1 MVEIAVAVFAGIMGA
16 AMAGVWAR
24 DILSGHGFDA
34 PHGLWRAREAD
45 SDDLM
50 IWHWAAE
57 FGTAVLLMGGAFLL
71 ISGAAIAEPVMLVG
85 LGALL
90 YTSTNSLG
98 WSLAAPQRR
107 SYVYPMALGLVG
119 GIISVVALILF

>member
-1 MVEIAVAVFAGIMGA
+1 MVDILVALFGGLMGA

-24 DILSGHGFDA
+24 DILSGQGYDA
-34 PHGLWRAREAD
+34 PHGLLRAREAD

-50 IWHWAAE
+50 MWHWAAE
-57 FGTAVLLMGGAFLL
+57 FGTAFLL
-71 ISGAAIAEPVMLVG
+71 IAGALLIIAGAAIAQQIMLLG

-98 WSLAAPQRR
+98 WSLAMPLRR
-107 SYVYPMALGLVG
+107 PYVYPMAIGLVG
-119 GIISVVALILF
+119 GLISAVLLIVF

>member
-1 MVEIAVAVFAGIMGA
+1 MGA

-24 DILSGHGFDA
+24 DIMSGHGYDA
-34 PHGLWRAREAD
+34 PHGLLRAREAD

-57 FGTAVLLMGGAFLL
+57 FGTSFLL
-71 ISGAAIAEPVMLVG
+71 IAGALLIITGAAVAELVMLLG

-107 SYVYPMALGLVG
+107 SYVLPMAAGLVG
-119 GIISVVALILF
+119 GIISAAVLILF

>member
-1 MVEIAVAVFAGIMGA
+1 MEILVALFGGIIGA

-34 PHGLWRAREAD
+34 PQGLLKAREAD

-57 FGTAVLLMGGAFLL
+57 FGTAFVLIAGAFLL
-71 ISGAAIAEPVMLVG
+71 LTGAAVAEMVMLVG
-85 LGALL
+85 LGGLL
-90 YTSTNSLG
+90 YTSANSLG
-98 WSLAAPQRR
+98 WSLAAPERR
-107 SYVYPMALGLVG
+107 PYVYPMAAGLIG
-119 GIISVVALILF
+119 GLICAVVLILF

>member
-1 MVEIAVAVFAGIMGA
+1 MEILVALFGGVMGA

-24 DILSGHGFDA
+24 DIMSGQGYDA
-34 PHGLWRAREAD
+34 PHGLLRAREAD
-45 SDDLM
+45 SEDLM

-57 FGTAVLLMGGAFLL
+57 FGTAILLVAGAFL
-71 ISGAAIAEPVMLVG
+71 IITGAAIAELVMLLG

-98 WSLAAPQRR
+98 WSLASPLRR
-107 SYVYPMALGLVG
+107 SYVYPMAIGLVG
-119 GIISVVALILF
+119 GLISAVVLIVF